1 MPKHDSSHAK
11 VARIPCISTG
21 YV

>member
-1 MPKHDSSHAK
+1 MPKNDSSHAK